1 MKKLLILL
9 FLATHCYSQHFL
21 KDIKKE
27 MDIWRQKEWN
37 SESIYKYNGLG
48 LAQQNLQQQSF
59 SQNQFRGF
67 GLAIFGSK
75 VVDRT
80 KYERGVERYFS
91 ALPFYKSANG
101 TANSYSGNMSLARH
115 YLRKVSKNFAIGAQ
129 MSLNVSARFGP
140 EYDNNSIASEVF
152 LSLNP
157 KMKYVREFRLFRRNY
172 AIDYSLS
179 ASMASVGFWTPTF
192 TSNFTNNKF
201 DGFLPNAYNAINS
214 RLLLRFPNKKRI
226 TSISPLLG
234 YGWNLQA
241 LTPSKYPGVI
251 NGTHTIYLIANL
263 HKIK

>member
-9 FLATHCYSQHFL
+9 FLATNCYSQQFL

-27 MDIWRQKEWN
+27 LDNWRQKEWN
-37 SESIYKYNGLG
+37 SESIYKYHSLG
-48 LAQQNLQQQSF
+48 LVQQNVQQQSF

-67 GLAIFGSK
+67 GLAVFGSK

-80 KYERGVERYFS
+80 KYEMGVERYFS
-91 ALPFYKSANG
+91 ALPFYKSVNG

-115 YLRKVSKNFAIGAQ
+115 YLRKMNKNFSIGAQ
-129 MSLNVSARFGP
+129 VSFNVSARVGP
-140 EYDNNSIASEVF
+140 EYDNNTFASEVF

-157 KMKYVREFRLFRRNY
+157 KIKYVKEFRLLKRTY

-179 ASMASVGFWTPTF
+179 ASLASGGFWTPTF

-201 DGFLPNAYNAINS
+201 GGFLPNSYNTINS
-214 RLLLRFPNKKRI
+214 RLLWRFPNKRRI

-241 LTPSKYPGVI
+241 LTPSKYPNVI

>member
-1 MKKLLILL
+1 
-9 FLATHCYSQHFL
+9 LATHCYSQHFL

-27 MDIWRQKEWN
+27 INAWRQKEWN
-37 SESIYKYNGLG
+37 SESIYKYNALG
-48 LAQQNLQQQSF
+48 GVQQNLQQQSF
-59 SQNQFRGF
+59 SQNQFRGL
-67 GLAIFGSK
+67 GLAVFGSK

-80 KYERGVERYFS
+80 NYEIGVERYLG

-101 TANSYSGNMSLARH
+101 TANSYSGNISLARH
-115 YLRKVSKNFAIGAQ
+115 YLRKVNKNFAIGAQ
-129 MSLNVSARFGP
+129 VSFNVSARFGP

-179 ASMASVGFWTPTF
+179 AALASVGFWTPTF

-226 TSISPLLG
+226 TSISPMLG

-241 LTPSKYPGVI
+241 LTPSEYPSVI